1 MEDNPFPAVMGR
13 VCYHPCETACNRG
26 QLDEAVGINSVERF
40 LGDEGIERGWTVEAP
55 AERSGKRVLVV
66 GAGPSG
72 LSAAYHLTRL
82 GHAVTIHDAGPMV
95 GGMMRFGI
103 PKYRLPREVL
113 DAEMQRIID
122 MGVTLHLGTKVHDL
136 AQTMRAGGYDAAFL
150 AVGAHIA
157 KRTAIPAAE
166 SAKILDAVAVL
177 RSMEG
182 EDKPMLGRRVV
193 VYGGGNI
200 GLMGLVAD
208 ACLQAGGEV
217 TGVIPEALMKKEV
230 GHLDLTQL
238 EVVDSMHTRKARMA
252 ELSDGFIALP
262 GGFGTFEELCE
273 VLTWG
278 QLGFH
283 EKPVGLVNVV
293 NYFGPLIELCD
304 RAVDE
309 GFMRTE
315 HRGLL
320 QDADTPEAVLVAMA
334 SHTPVKLEKWI
345 RELKQL

>member
-1 MEDNPFPAVMGR
+1 MHDWNPRRICVFCGSAKGR
-13 VCYHPCETACNRG
+13 RPEYAETA
-26 QLDEAVGINSVERF
+26 
-40 LGDEGIERGWTVEAP
+40 
-55 AERSGKRVLVV
+55 
-66 GAGPSG
+66 GA
-72 LSAAYHLTRL
+72 
-82 GHAVTIHDAGPMV
+82 
-95 GGMMRFGI
+95 
-103 PKYRLPREVL
+103 
-113 DAEMQRIID
+113 
-122 MGVTLHLGTKVHDL
+122 
-136 AQTMRAGGYDAAFL
+136 
-150 AVGAHIA
+150 
-157 KRTAIPAAE
+157 
-166 SAKILDAVAVL
+166 
-177 RSMEG
+177 
-182 EDKPMLGRRVV
+182 LGRLLAARGIGL

-200 GLMGLVAD
+200 GLMGQVAD

-230 GHLDLTQL
+230 GHLDLTHL

-273 VLTWG
+273 MLTWG

-283 EKPVGLVNVV
+283 EKPVGLINIA

-309 GFMRTE
+309 GFMRLE

-320 QDADTPEAVLVAMA
+320 QDAATPEAVLVAMA